1 MSIIKFNNRY
11 YKLIPFI
18 VILLI
23 LSGFIIVLISS
34 AYNLHVEQQNIKNVK
49 PEPQIIYV
57 DKPSSETTQSQPF
70 FLTQE
75 QLPLLNDE
83 FLQILNE
90 EQVKNI
96 LPETIPKMKWVLLK
110 TKTHFLTKEQLQYL
124 SQYSPKFLGDYIPYN
139 FFNHHESFVKMS
151 PENLPL
157 IPPLGLSQ
165 VKPQTYNQLSKE
177 QIQAFTT
184 EQLKTIFDF
193 NYSELTPAF
202 YKAVGSQKAMDLIK
216 TTDVKNEAKI
226 AMQKYYTI
234 NTNL

>member
-1 MSIIKFNNRY
+1 MSLEKFKNKKYRNVSFIIIISILTLSTLCMVFYSFSLSHENQALKQQNNQFNNE
-11 YKLIPFI
+11 KQE
-18 VILLI
+18 
-23 LSGFIIVLISS
+23 
-34 AYNLHVEQQNIKNVK
+34 HKNK
-49 PEPQIIYV
+49 FLNF
-57 DKPSSETTQSQPF
+57 KPSSETTQSQPF

-96 LPETIPKMKWVLLK
+96 LPETIPKMKWELLK

-124 SQYSPKFLGDYIPYN
+124 SQYSPKFLGDYTPYN

-151 PENLPL
+151 PESLPL

-177 QIQAFTT
+177 QIQAF
-184 EQLKTIFDF
+184 
-193 NYSELTPAF
+193 
-202 YKAVGSQKAMDLIK
+202 
-216 TTDVKNEAKI
+216 
-226 AMQKYYTI
+226 
-234 NTNL
+234 